1 MKTTAQILRAYILT
15 IVGLVLLSTTAFAQ
29 KKNPTSKLYI
39 ADLEGQSEIDT
50 GERIDDIRKKSVHNA
65 QGTVIE
71 TKADS
76 NNAMVFSNGTGVFL
90 DSDTRMEVRR
100 FSQEPFTPNRTD
112 LESEPSI
119 SQTYNYVP
127 RGRVGI
133 CAPRMVAGSSM
144 VYATP
149 HGSANIR
156 GKKVVVEAMDFETK
170 ISAVEGEVTIKSG
183 SAGGAGRT
191 LRDGEQALISQH
203 PGQPPSIIIQ
213 PIPDVERA
221 DIEDK
226 VTLAC
231 NARRTVYFDA
241 SQKKS
246 ESGNLPDNTPVDG
259 EKTPDEEEGDGDGED
274 VFIEKEDTGG
284 DVFAEKEDT
293 LTPGG
298 LDDLFLDETAGA
310 DDTEDVLVP
319 VVVVPVTPDASEA
332 IISPAEKTEG

>member
-1 MKTTAQILRAYILT
+1 MHMKTTVQIHRT
-15 IVGLVLLSTTAFAQ
+15 IRLALIGMALLSTAVFAQ

-76 NNAMVFSNGTGVFL
+76 SNAMVFSNGTGVFL

-170 ISAVEGEVTIKSG
+170 ISAVEGEVTIG
-183 SAGGAGRT
+183 GTAAGGGGRT
-191 LRDGEQALISQH
+191 LKGGEQALISQN
-203 PGQPPSIIIQ
+203 PGQPPSIIIRM
-213 PIPDVERA
+213 IPDDEREA
-221 DIEDK
+221 IEDK

-246 ESGNLPDNTPVDG
+246 ELGDLPENAPVDG
-259 EKTPDEEEGDGDGED
+259 EKEADDSEGEGEPEGEQ
-274 VFIEKEDTGG
+274 I
-284 DVFAEKEDT
+284 FADKEDT

-298 LDDLFLDETAGA
+298 LDELFLDEPTGA
-310 DDTEDVLVP
+310 DDTVDVLVP
-319 VVVVPVTPDASEA
+319 VVVVPVNPDPSES

>member
-1 MKTTAQILRAYILT
+1 
-15 IVGLVLLSTTAFAQ
+15 
-29 KKNPTSKLYI
+29 
-39 ADLEGQSEIDT
+39 
-50 GERIDDIRKKSVHNA
+50 
-65 QGTVIE
+65 
-71 TKADS
+71 
-76 NNAMVFSNGTGVFL
+76 MVFSNGTGVFL

-119 SQTYNYVP
+119 YQTYNYVP

-170 ISAVEGEVTIKSG
+170 ISAVEGEVTIG
-183 SAGGAGRT
+183 GTAAGGGGRT
-191 LRDGEQALISQH
+191 LKGGEQALISQN
-203 PGQPPSIIIQ
+203 PGQPPSIIIRM
-213 PIPDVERA
+213 IPDDEREA
-221 DIEDK
+221 IEDK

-246 ESGNLPDNTPVDG
+246 ELGDLPENAPVDG
-259 EKTPDEEEGDGDGED
+259 EKEADDSEGEGEPEGEQ
-274 VFIEKEDTGG
+274 I
-284 DVFAEKEDT
+284 FADKEDT

-298 LDDLFLDETAGA
+298 LDELFLDEPTGA
-310 DDTEDVLVP
+310 DDTVDVLVP
-319 VVVVPVTPDASEA
+319 VVVVPVNPDPSES

>member
-1 MKTTAQILRAYILT
+1 MKSTAQIRRAFHLA
-15 IVGLVLLSTTAFAQ
+15 IVGFALLTTAAFAQ

-90 DSDTRMEVRR
+90 DSDTRMEIRR

-112 LESEPSI
+112 LETEPSI

-149 HGSANIR
+149 HISANIR

-170 ISAVEGEVTIKSG
+170 ISAVEGEVTLKG
-183 SAGGAGRT
+183 DSAGGAGRT
-191 LRDGEQALISQH
+191 LKGGEQALISQN
-203 PGQPPSIIIQ
+203 PGQPPTIIIQ
-213 PIPDVERA
+213 PIPDVERS

-246 ESGNLPDNTPVDG
+246 ESGNIPDNVPVDG
-259 EKTPDEEEGDGDGED
+259 EKTPDEPEDEGEGDE
-274 VFIEKEDTGG
+274 G
-284 DVFAEKEDT
+284 DVFVDKEDA
-293 LTPGG
+293 LPPGG
-298 LDDLFLDETAGA
+298 LDELFLDDTAGS

-332 IISPAEKTEG
+332 IVSPAEKTEG

>member
-1 MKTTAQILRAYILT
+1 MKSTAKINRTLCLSIIGFA
-15 IVGLVLLSTTAFAQ
+15 LLSTAAFGQ

-76 NNAMVFSNGTGVFL
+76 SNAMVFSNGTGVFL

-156 GKKVVVEAMDFETK
+156 GKKVVVEAMDFESK
-170 ISAVEGEVTIKSG
+170 ISAVEGEVTIG
-183 SAGGAGRT
+183 GDAAGGGGRT
-191 LRDGEQALISQH
+191 LKGGEQAVITQN
-203 PGQPPSIIIQ
+203 PGQPPTIIIQ
-213 PIPDVERA
+213 PIPDEERA
-221 DIEDK
+221 AIEDK

-246 ESGNLPDNTPVDG
+246 ENGNLPGNDAIDG
-259 EKTPDEEEGDGDGED
+259 EKQPGDPEEGE
-274 VFIEKEDTGG
+274 EL
-284 DVFAEKEDT
+284 AEKE
-293 LTPGG
+293 LAPGG
-298 LDDLFLDETAGA
+298 LDELFLGDTAGSN
-310 DDTEDVLVP
+310 DTEDVLVP
-319 VVVVPVTPDASEA
+319 VVVIPVTPDASET
-332 IISPAEKTEG
+332 IQSPAEKTES